1 MTYPIEQQDE
11 NVTRL
16 LRIYSQ
22 ELPDSKARLVHEDSR
37 REVYM
42 IRFECGG
49 KPLIE
54 NFTVEEIEDSVV
66 GQLHQIDPLP
76 KIPTVSNLYVC
87 VSEDSAVA
95 CRPKFTPK

>member
-54 NFTVEEIEDSVV
+54 NFSVEEIEDSDREQSLRLRIRRFGPRV
-66 GQLHQIDPLP
+66 
-76 KIPTVSNLYVC
+76 
-87 VSEDSAVA
+87 
-95 CRPKFTPK
+95 